1 MPSGK
6 INGFNLNGIFG
17 TDSMD
22 KWRAKNASHSCT
34 PPATVAE

>member
-17 TDSMD
+17 TDRFLLSLPTYTQP
-22 KWRAKNASHSCT
+22 R
-34 PPATVAE
+34 PAL